1 MERIRKYL
9 NNGRIGRFRFYFQIG
24 AFALLCYGG
33 YLAIDI
39 SNNLPTF
46 ACAFVDS
53 RAGLCYLYPI
63 QHGLNLAWGQL
74 AGPRGIAFATGLVS
88 FFILFA
94 LFNKSWCGFACPLG
108 TIQDWITKVREKL
121 GVRYANYRET
131 TFRRLK
137 SIKYVLLALLILI
150 PLGISNSFLGLPKL
164 SHDFGT
170 AYCMICPARTIL
182 PLSVGDF
189 SQLVVNFSSPAT
201 MVLTG
206 LGMAITGLFI
216 TGTFVKKR
224 FFCLFCPM
232 SALQY
237 AFSRLSLLRLTK
249 NGSKCTRCG
258 DCYRVCDV
266 GISEIADDITS
277 KFIVK
282 DDCMMCFKC
291 VEACPE
297 EQCLSVSLIGLPLYE
312 STQEGF
318 ARRMKRR
325 DGHE

>member
-1 MERIRKYL
+1 MDRIRRCL
-9 NNGRIGRFRFYFQIG
+9 NNGSVSRLRFYFQIG
-24 AFALLCYGG
+24 AFALLIYGG

-39 SNNLPTF
+39 TNNMPTF

-63 QHGLNLAWGQL
+63 QHGLNLAWNQFI
-74 AGPRGIAFATGLVS
+74 GPRGIALMAGLVS

-108 TIQDWITKVREKL
+108 TIQDWITKLREKL
-121 GVRYANYRET
+121 GVRYAAYNET

-137 SIKYVLLALLILI
+137 VVKYILLALVIII
-150 PLGISNSFLGLPKL
+150 PLGISNSIFGLPKF
-164 SHDFGT
+164 SHDMGT

-182 PLSVGDF
+182 PVSVGDF
-189 SQLVVNFSSPAT
+189 SQLAVNFSSWT
-201 MVLTG
+201 TTVLTG
-206 LGMAITGLFI
+206 LGMAVTGLFF
-216 TGTFVKKR
+216 TGSFVKKR

-237 AFSRLSLLRLTK
+237 AFSRMSILRLTK

-258 DCYRVCDV
+258 NCYRVCDV
-266 GISEIADDITS
+266 GISEIADDVTS
-277 KFIVK
+277 KYIVK

-297 EQCLSVSLIGLPLYE
+297 EKCLTVSLPGLPLYQ

-318 ARRMKRR
+318 AKRMKRR
-325 DGHE
+325 DDRG